1 CFFFS
6 SRRRHTRFSRDW
18 SSDVC
23 SSDLARAIAAHG
35 PRLALVLW
43 PGIQYRTGQAF
54 DLARIAALAHAQGAR
69 AGFDLAHAAGNL
81 PLALHDAGA
90 DFAVW
95 CDYKYVNA
103 GPGAVAGCFVHQ
115 RHGNAGLPRMA
126 GWWGHEASTRFRM
139 APEFVPAAGAEG
151 WQLSNPP
158 VLAMAPL
165 RASLEQFERAGGM
178 AALRAKSER
187 LTGLLERL
195 IHERLADTLQV
206 VTPADPQRRGC
217 QLSLRVTGGRE
228 RGRALFEHL
237 RERGFL
243 GDWREPDVIRIAPVP
258 LSNRYAEVL
267 ALVEEVERG
276 RSACPRGPAPHPARR
291 VGAAHAARGCTG
303 IPPLGQQRFP
313 LPDPDR
319 RRPGRLPAGD
329 PALAARLEGHHLRAP
344 RRPADQGLRIRP
356 LDQPGPGRARPPR
369 PARGRGRGSGDAP
382 GGDDARAHGARAGR
396 QHHAAALR
404 PRRLG
409 GDLVGA
415 PRRPQHDPAAGGRA
429 RRGQHPLP
437 PPPAH
442 GGFRRRLRAPDRRP
456 RRPAARHP
464 LPGTDWCRR
473 R

>member
-1 CFFFS
+1 MSDIAAQVRELDAADPLRGFRDEFLIPPHGGGEQHYFVGNSLGLQPRAARAHVLEVLDKWAAEAVEGHFNGDTAWMDYHRLVRDPLARLVGALPEEVVAMNTLTVNLHLMLASFYCPDA
-6 SRRRHTRFSRDW
+6 RRSVVLMEAGAFPSDRHAVESQIRLHGLDPAQCLVEVEADQPDGTL
-18 SSDVC
+18 SDEAI
-23 SSDLARAIAAHG
+23 ARAIAAHG

-69 AGFDLAHAAGNL
+69 AGFDLAHAVGNL

-95 CDYKYVNA
+95 CHYKYVNA

-115 RHGNAGLPRMA
+115 RHGNAGLSRMA

-258 LSNRYAEVL
+258 LYNRYAEVL
-267 ALVEEVERG
+267 ALVEEVERW
-276 RSACPRGPAPHPARR
+276 RSA
-291 VGAAHAARGCTG
+291 
-303 IPPLGQQRFP
+303 
-313 LPDPDR
+313 
-319 RRPGRLPAGD
+319 
-329 PALAARLEGHHLRAP
+329 
-344 RRPADQGLRIRP
+344 
-356 LDQPGPGRARPPR
+356 
-369 PARGRGRGSGDAP
+369 
-382 GGDDARAHGARAGR
+382 
-396 QHHAAALR
+396 
-404 PRRLG
+404 
-409 GDLVGA
+409 
-415 PRRPQHDPAAGGRA
+415 
-429 RRGQHPLP
+429 
-437 PPPAH
+437 
-442 GGFRRRLRAPDRRP
+442 
-456 RRPAARHP
+456 
-464 LPGTDWCRR
+464 
-473 R
+473 